1 MRTLTIRFQAISN
14 DRLIRYPTQET
25 VPCHEAKRLAYK
37 SMPAKTR
44 RADSMPAKTR
54 RRADQLQ
61 KDLEIKIADAMS
73 KCDPFKHERNSACDV
88 LWDEIEELSNA
99 LYNIK
104 HPGDR

>member
-37 SMPAKTR
+37 SVPLKERRTDSMPVKTR
-44 RADSMPAKTR
+44 RAE
-54 RRADQLQ
+54 QLQ

-73 KCDPFKHERNSACDV
+73 RCDPFKHERNSACDV
-88 LWDEIEELSNA
+88 LWDEIEELSNT
-99 LYNIK
+99 LYDIK
-104 HPGDR
+104 HPTDR